1 MMSDL
6 PPGFYSDVILRL
18 LVSLIIGAAIGLE
31 REYWTKA
38 AGFRTMIMIC
48 LGSTLF
54 TIVSIKLGGDEKGHH
69 IASNIVTGIGFLGGG
84 VIFKDGLTVTGI
96 TTATTIWITAALGMV
111 VGSGDFITAG
121 VGGVFVLVVLSI
133 LQKIQQWVEHM
144 HQSRNYKISMT
155 LADDKAIEA
164 KVKQINLKINTV
176 KVFKKED
183 EITYTYDLHGSL
195 KNMKLF
201 NEYLL
206 QQKEVISFEY

>member
-6 PPGFYSDVILRL
+6 PSGFYSDVIRRL

-54 TIVSIKLGGDEKGHH
+54 TIVSIKLGGDERGHH

-155 LADDKAIEA
+155 VADDKAIEA
-164 KVKQINLKINTV
+164 KVKQIKLKVNTV
-176 KVFKKED
+176 KVFKKDNEV
-183 EITYTYDLHGSL
+183 IYTYDLHGSL
-195 KNMKLF
+195 KNMKLL
-201 NEYLL
+201 NEFLL

>member
-6 PPGFYSDVILRL
+6 PSGFYSDVILRL

-54 TIVSIKLGGDEKGHH
+54 TIVSIKLGGDQRGHH

-111 VGSGDFITAG
+111 IGSGDFITAG
-121 VGGVFVLVVLSI
+121 IGGVIVLVVLSF

-144 HQSRNYKISMT
+144 HQSRNYKIAMNV
-155 LADDKAIEA
+155 ADVNAIEA
-164 KVKQINLKINTV
+164 KVKEVNLRINTV

-201 NEYLL
+201 NEFLL